1 MLQVVM
7 VSETQKSEIGSQT
20 TLQLFRERNGSSIHV
35 DKRTGIVK
43 ITWVEIVDQE
53 TAMEIIQTLV
63 KLMNSGIF
71 FKILMARDHSTR
83 FTDEA
88 NAWMRNFLL
97 TNRYKFNYKISRIA
111 GVTPDALR
119 ANVFSNF
126 MKTALQVIFPGIKIS
141 NFEFEESAIAWLT

>member
-1 MLQVVM
+1 MA
-7 VSETQKSEIGSQT
+7 SEIQKSEIGSHT
-20 TLQLFRERNGSSIHV
+20 TLRLFKERNGSSIHV
-35 DKRTGIVK
+35 DKRTGILK

-71 FKILMARDHSTR
+71 LKILMTRDDNTR

-88 NAWMRNFLL
+88 NVWMRQFLL
-97 TNRYKFNYKISRIA
+97 TNRYKLNYKISRIA
-111 GVTPDALR
+111 GVTPDVSR
-119 ANVFSNF
+119 ANAFSNF

-141 NFEFEESAIAWLT
+141 NFEFEESAMDWLT